1 MGDETRHV
9 VFVSQRYPPEQG
21 GNASRIRDT
30 ATNLRTE
37 GWDVTVLSPVK
48 SYPFGEFERSRS
60 WHTTESEEGITI
72 HRFWTWQP
80 QTTGPSLV
88 QRLAYFLIFALHAL
102 WWLLWNVRRYDVIVT
117 SSPPITTEIPGI
129 AVSLLGKPWVTDI
142 RDLWI
147 DAAVSLGH
155 IEAGGLPERAARRFQ
170 GFALR
175 RADRISVTTDAT
187 TRELEATYGPGLAS
201 KTILIPN
208 GVDVDVFHPSEPAGE
223 SDNRPVVIYT
233 GNIGSA
239 QDLDACVRAMA
250 RLSNDDAVLRLVGSG
265 DVVPELK
272 QLVEELSL
280 GDRVEFTGLVSR
292 ETVPELLNEATVGI
306 APLKDTDALK
316 YAMPTKVYEYMACA
330 LPTLVTGGD
339 HIEWFINESGG
350 GLHVEND
357 PDRIAEVLDDL
368 LDDSTYRDELAER
381 GYEHV
386 VARYTRDGIARRLS
400 DELSSLVDGPD
411 SGASTR
417 QNAGSR

>member
-357 PDRIAEVLDDL
+357 PDRIAEALDDL

>member
-102 WWLLWNVRRYDVIVT
+102 WWLLWNVRRYDVVVT

-208 GVDVDVFHPSEPAGE
+208 GVDVNVFHPSEPAGE

-357 PDRIAEVLDDL
+357 PDRIAEALDDL

-400 DELSSLVDGPD
+400 DELSSLVNGPD

>member
-306 APLKDTDALK
+306 ATLKDTDALK
-316 YAMPTKVYEYMACA
+316 YAMPTKVFEYMACA

>member
-30 ATNLRTE
+30 ATNLRAE
-37 GWDVTVLSPVK
+37 GWNVTVLSPVK

-102 WWLLWNVRRYDVIVT
+102 WWLLWNVRRYDVVVT

-187 TRELEATYGPGLAS
+187 IRELEATYGPGLAS

-208 GVDVDVFHPSEPAGE
+208 GVDVGVFHPSEPPVE

-239 QDLDACVRAMA
+239 QDLGACVRAMA

-272 QLVEELSL
+272 HLVEELSL

-357 PDRIAEVLDDL
+357 PDRIAEALDDL

-386 VARYTRDGIARRLS
+386 VARYTRDGIAHRLS
-400 DELSSLVDGPD
+400 DELSSLVDEAD